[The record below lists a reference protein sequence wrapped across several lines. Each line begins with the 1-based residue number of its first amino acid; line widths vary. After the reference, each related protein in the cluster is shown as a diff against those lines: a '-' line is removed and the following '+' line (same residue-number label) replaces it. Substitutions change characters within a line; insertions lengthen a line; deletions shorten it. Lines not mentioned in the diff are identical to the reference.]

1 MYSRQLH
8 SRQLRSQLL
17 PIREYRRDR
26 QIIVKPE
33 VIVKVSAI
41 YLDTQG
47 TEYSCYVT
55 RTDHGFMLATAHGL
69 RPITFY
75 IEGSDVAGGYVQFLD
90 YRFERQPGLRVC
102 DYFYSMNR
110 LRAQLPWPQKP
121 AQPPIPQVQPEDFRL
136 HVEEAGD
143 SFRVLQEASN
153 LLPQYDTGGN
163 VLASGLVTTRCRCR
177 GLLLRVEERHDSSN
191 RFFFDPIDHLAP
203 RKSHISTY

>member
-1 MYSRQLH
+1 M
-8 SRQLRSQLL
+8 
-17 PIREYRRDR
+17 
-26 QIIVKPE
+26 
-33 VIVKVSAI
+33 KVSAI

-102 DYFYSMNR
+102 DYFDSMNR

-121 AQPPIPQVQPEDFRL
+121 AQPPIPQTQPEDFRL
-136 HVEEAGD
+136 HVEAGD
-143 SFRVLQEASN
+143 SFRVLQEAGAKGEMEYRARRQQARREMLN
-153 LLPQYDTGGN
+153 TLNRPDPQKLQDARRIQGEYAAVKRPRGGGQFI
-163 VLASGLVTTRCRCR
+163 VK
-177 GLLLRVEERHDSSN
+177 EE
-191 RFFFDPIDHLAP
+191 
-203 RKSHISTY
+203 

>member
-1 MYSRQLH
+1 MLRKERNSAPNSIGFPIRVSDGKPRHSLIHRVIPHFIQIVYPNCQQICATFGLAGGADTRMRSTHNLEARPHRRIHPSVGTKESPKVNKPWNMYSRQLH

-17 PIREYRRDR
+17 PIREYRRGR

-102 DYFYSMNR
+102 DYF
-110 LRAQLPWPQKP
+110 
-121 AQPPIPQVQPEDFRL
+121 
-136 HVEEAGD
+136 
-143 SFRVLQEASN
+143 
-153 LLPQYDTGGN
+153 
-163 VLASGLVTTRCRCR
+163 
-177 GLLLRVEERHDSSN
+177 
-191 RFFFDPIDHLAP
+191 
-203 RKSHISTY
+203 

>member
-1 MYSRQLH
+1 M
-8 SRQLRSQLL
+8 
-17 PIREYRRDR
+17 
-26 QIIVKPE
+26 
-33 VIVKVSAI
+33 KVSAI

-47 TEYSCYVT
+47 AEYSCYVT

-143 SFRVLQEASN
+143 SFRVLQEAGARGEMEYRADRQRARQEMLAQLN
-153 LLPQYDTGGN
+153 QPDAQRIQDGRQYAAE
-163 VLASGLVTTRCRCR
+163 VLHARKPRGKGSAFIVKSG
-177 GLLLRVEERHDSSN
+177 E
-191 RFFFDPIDHLAP
+191 
-203 RKSHISTY
+203 

>member
-1 MYSRQLH
+1 M
-8 SRQLRSQLL
+8 
-17 PIREYRRDR
+17 
-26 QIIVKPE
+26 
-33 VIVKVSAI
+33 KVSAI

-102 DYFYSMNR
+102 DYFESMNQ

-121 AQPPIPQVQPEDFRL
+121 AAPPTPVQSQEDFRL
-136 HVEEAGD
+136 HVEAGD
-143 SFRVLQEASN
+143 SFRVLQEAGAKGEMEYRASRQRAR
-153 LLPQYDTGGN
+153 QYALQTMNEPDARKIAAG
-163 VLASGLVTTRCRCR
+163 
-177 GLLLRVEERHDSSN
+177 LRVNAEFAAIRK
-191 RFFFDPIDHLAP
+191 P
-203 RKSHISTY
+203 RGKGAAFIVKSGE